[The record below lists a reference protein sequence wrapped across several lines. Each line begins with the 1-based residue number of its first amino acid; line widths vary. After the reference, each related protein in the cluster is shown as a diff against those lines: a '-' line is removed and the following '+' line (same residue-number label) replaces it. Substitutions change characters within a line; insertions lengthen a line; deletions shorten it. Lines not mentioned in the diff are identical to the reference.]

1 MKSLRGTLL
10 LLLCWCG
17 CVAPQA
23 HAWTLT
29 QVKHIAAGCT
39 ASPCVV
45 TLASTGANH
54 LLVVGLTSNS
64 ATAALGAPP
73 AAACAV
79 SWVHGP
85 NAPNTAAGNADD
97 AYYCLQS
104 NSGITSFSQPVTGTL
119 NTTDICVWEAALSLT
134 AMALDTGAV
143 PAQQASDA
151 TCTAC
156 AGVPLTLSGN
166 ADFIVVMSSGGGG
179 VSNLTGTGFTLDF
192 TTSFGD
198 GFGHGLTTGSLT
210 APATWTASSGTQA
223 PYAIAFQELPATLHN
238 FTVSP
243 IVP

>member
-1 MKSLRGTLL
+1 
-10 LLLCWCG
+10 
-17 CVAPQA
+17 
-23 HAWTLT
+23 
-29 QVKHIAAGCT
+29 
-39 ASPCVV
+39 VV

-166 ADFIVVMSSGGGG
+166 TDFIVVMSGGGG
-179 VSNLTGTGFTLDF
+179 AVSNLTGTGFTLDF

-198 GFGHGLTTGSLT
+198 GFGHGLTTGSLN
-210 APATWTASSGTQA
+210 APATWITSSGTQA